1 MFFIRLDILRYGGID
16 LAKYQS
22 FQDIMDNQMVVPKQL
37 LMNYQE
43 LNLNETE
50 LVVLLQIHR
59 FRIDGNGFPTP
70 EEIAA
75 HLTIT
80 SQECSRVLRSLIQKR
95 VMTIEQNHNEHQ
107 VLNECY
113 SLEPLW
119 ERLFAAAPLRAAKEQ
134 NYDENIFPLFEQEFG
149 RPLSPFEIETINI
162 WLDEDEQSPALIKAA
177 LREAVLMNKLNFK
190 YIDRILRE
198 WKRKGVKTV
207 EQAREQG
214 KQFRKG
220 QQAPSSQRKEN
231 KKRDIS
237 LYYNWLEEDS

>member
-1 MFFIRLDILRYGGID
+1 M
-16 LAKYQS
+16 AKYQS
-22 FQDIMDNQMVVPKQL
+22 FQNIMDNQMVVPTKLLENFHQL
-37 LMNYQE
+37 K
-43 LNLNETE
+43 LNETE

-59 FRIDGNGFPTP
+59 FRTEGNGFPTP
-70 EEIAA
+70 EQLAT

-80 SQECSRVLRSLIQKR
+80 SQECSQVLRSLIQKR
-95 VMTIEQNHNEHQ
+95 MMTIEQNQNEHR
-107 VLNECY
+107 VLNEYY

-119 ERLFAAAPLRAAKEQ
+119 EKIFAVSPKPQTSDRS
-134 NYDENIFPLFEQEFG
+134 YDENIFPLFEQEFG

-162 WLDEDEQSPALIKAA
+162 WLDEEEQSPALIKAA
-177 LREAVLMNKLNFK
+177 LREAVLMSKLNFK

-214 KQFRKG
+214 KQFRQG
-220 QQAPSSQRKEN
+220 QQGPKTQKQEN

>member
-1 MFFIRLDILRYGGID
+1 
-16 LAKYQS
+16 
-22 FQDIMDNQMVVPKQL
+22 MVVPTKLLENFHQL
-37 LMNYQE
+37 K
-43 LNLNETE
+43 LNETE

-59 FRIDGNGFPTP
+59 FRTEGNGFPTP
-70 EEIAA
+70 EQLAT
-75 HLTIT
+75 HLSI
-80 SQECSRVLRSLIQKR
+80 SAQECSRVLRSLIQKR
-95 VMTIEQNHNEHQ
+95 MMTIEQNQNEDR
-107 VLNECY
+107 VLNEHY

-119 ERLFAAAPLRAAKEQ
+119 EKLFAVSQKPQINDRS
-134 NYDENIFPLFEQEFG
+134 YDENIFPLFEQEFG

-162 WLDEDEQSPALIKAA
+162 WLDEEEQSPALIKAA
-177 LREAVLMNKLNFK
+177 LREAVLMSKLNFK

-214 KQFRKG
+214 KQFRQG
-220 QQAPSSQRKEN
+220 QQAPKTQKQEN

>member
-1 MFFIRLDILRYGGID
+1 M
-16 LAKYQS
+16 AKYQS
-22 FQDIMDNQMVVPKQL
+22 FQNIMDNQMVVPTKLLESFHQL
-37 LMNYQE
+37 K
-43 LNLNETE
+43 LNETE

-59 FRIDGNGFPTP
+59 FRTEGNGFPTP
-70 EEIAA
+70 EQLAA
-75 HLTIT
+75 HLSIT
-80 SQECSRVLRSLIQKR
+80 AQECSRVLRSLIQKR
-95 VMTIEQNHNEHQ
+95 MMTIEQNQNEAR
-107 VLNECY
+107 VLNEYY

-119 ERLFAAAPLRAAKEQ
+119 EKLFAVTPKSQTNDRS
-134 NYDENIFPLFEQEFG
+134 YDENIFPLFEQEFG

-162 WLDEDEQSPALIKAA
+162 WLDEEEQSPALIKAA
-177 LREAVLMNKLNFK
+177 LREAVLMSKLNFK

-214 KQFRKG
+214 KQFRQG
-220 QQAPSSQRKEN
+220 QQAPKTQNQEN

>member
-1 MFFIRLDILRYGGID
+1 MFLSVDIFYEGGIN

-22 FQDIMDNQMVVPKQL
+22 FQDILDNQMVVPKQL
-37 LMNYQE
+37 LLNYN
-43 LNLNETE
+43 NLKINETE

-59 FRIDGNGFPTP
+59 FRTEGNGFPTP
-70 EEIAA
+70 EELAD
-75 HLTIT
+75 HLSI
-80 SQECSRVLRSLIQKR
+80 SAQECSRVLRSLIQKR
-95 VMTIEQNHNEHQ
+95 LMTIEQDHNENR
-107 VLNECY
+107 VLNESY

-119 ERLFAAAPLRAAKEQ
+119 EKLFTVLSSKPNNEKSF
-134 NYDENIFPLFEQEFG
+134 DENIFPLFEQEFG

-162 WLDEDEQSPALIKAA
+162 WLDEEEQSPALIKAA
-177 LREAVLMNKLNFK
+177 LREAVLMSKLNFK

-198 WKRKGVKTV
+198 WKRKGVRTV

-214 KQFRKG
+214 KQFRQG
-220 QQAPSSQRKEN
+220 QQAPRVQKQEN

>member
-1 MFFIRLDILRYGGID
+1 MKIKNGGID

-22 FQDIMDNQMVVPKQL
+22 FQNIMDNQMVVPTKLLENFHQL
-37 LMNYQE
+37 K
-43 LNLNETE
+43 LNETE

-59 FRIDGNGFPTP
+59 FRTEGNGFPTP
-70 EEIAA
+70 EQLAT
-75 HLTIT
+75 HLSI
-80 SQECSRVLRSLIQKR
+80 SAQECSRVLRSLIQKR
-95 VMTIEQNHNEHQ
+95 MMTIEQNQNEDR
-107 VLNECY
+107 VLNEHY

-119 ERLFAAAPLRAAKEQ
+119 EKLFAVSQKPQINDRS
-134 NYDENIFPLFEQEFG
+134 YDENIFPLFEQEFG

-162 WLDEDEQSPALIKAA
+162 WLDEEEQSPALIKAA
-177 LREAVLMNKLNFK
+177 LREAVLMSKLNFK

-214 KQFRKG
+214 KQFRQG
-220 QQAPSSQRKEN
+220 QQAPKTQKQEN

>member
-1 MFFIRLDILRYGGID
+1 VFFISRYLFMNGGID

-22 FQDIMDNQMVVPKQL
+22 FQDILDNQMVVPKQL
-37 LMNYQE
+37 LMNYT
-43 LNLNETE
+43 NLKINETE

-59 FRIDGNGFPTP
+59 FRTEGNGFPTP
-70 EEIAA
+70 EELAD
-75 HLTIT
+75 HLSI
-80 SQECSRVLRSLIQKR
+80 SAQECSRVLRSLIQKR
-95 VMTIEQNHNEHQ
+95 LMTIEQNHNENR
-107 VLNECY
+107 VLNESY

-119 ERLFAAAPLRAAKEQ
+119 EKLFTVLSSTPKEDKSF
-134 NYDENIFPLFEQEFG
+134 DENIFPLFEQEFG

-162 WLDEDEQSPALIKAA
+162 WLDEEEQTPALIKAA
-177 LREAVLMNKLNFK
+177 LREAVLMSKLNFK

-198 WKRKGVKTV
+198 WKRKGVRTV

-214 KQFRKG
+214 KQFRQG
-220 QQAPSSQRKEN
+220 QQAPRAQKQES

>member
-1 MFFIRLDILRYGGID
+1 M
-16 LAKYQS
+16 AKYQS
-22 FQDIMDNQMVVPKQL
+22 FQNIMDNQMVVPTKLLENFHQL
-37 LMNYQE
+37 K
-43 LNLNETE
+43 LNETE

-59 FRIDGNGFPTP
+59 FRTEGNGFPTP
-70 EEIAA
+70 EQLAT
-75 HLTIT
+75 HLSI
-80 SQECSRVLRSLIQKR
+80 SAQECSRVLRSLIQKR
-95 VMTIEQNHNEHQ
+95 MMTIEQNQNEDR
-107 VLNECY
+107 VLNEHY

-119 ERLFAAAPLRAAKEQ
+119 EKLFAVSQKPQINDRS
-134 NYDENIFPLFEQEFG
+134 YDENIFPLFEQEFG

-162 WLDEDEQSPALIKAA
+162 WLDEEEQSPALIKAA
-177 LREAVLMNKLNFK
+177 LREAVLMSKLNFK

-214 KQFRKG
+214 KQFRQG
-220 QQAPSSQRKEN
+220 QQAPKTQKQEN

>member
-1 MFFIRLDILRYGGID
+1 M
-16 LAKYQS
+16 AKYQS
-22 FQDIMDNQMVVPKQL
+22 FQNIMDNQMVVPTKLLENFHQL
-37 LMNYQE
+37 K
-43 LNLNETE
+43 LNETE

-59 FRIDGNGFPTP
+59 FRTEGNGFPTP
-70 EEIAA
+70 EQLAT

-80 SQECSRVLRSLIQKR
+80 SQECSQVLRSLIQKR
-95 VMTIEQNHNEHQ
+95 MMTIEQNQNEHR
-107 VLNECY
+107 VLNEYY

-119 ERLFAAAPLRAAKEQ
+119 EKIFTVSPKPQTSDRT
-134 NYDENIFPLFEQEFG
+134 YDENIFPLFEQEFG

-162 WLDEDEQSPALIKAA
+162 WLDEEEQSPALIKAA
-177 LREAVLMNKLNFK
+177 LREAVLMSKLNFK

-214 KQFRKG
+214 KQFRQG
-220 QQAPSSQRKEN
+220 QQAPKTQKQEN

>member
-1 MFFIRLDILRYGGID
+1 M
-16 LAKYQS
+16 AKYQS
-22 FQDIMDNQMVVPKQL
+22 FQNIMDNQMVVPTKLLENFHQL
-37 LMNYQE
+37 K
-43 LNLNETE
+43 LNETE

-59 FRIDGNGFPTP
+59 FRTEGNGFPTP
-70 EEIAA
+70 EQLAI
-75 HLTIT
+75 HLSI
-80 SQECSRVLRSLIQKR
+80 SAQECSRVLRSLIQKR
-95 VMTIEQNHNEHQ
+95 MMTIEQNQNEDR
-107 VLNECY
+107 VLNEHY

-119 ERLFAAAPLRAAKEQ
+119 EKLFAVSQKPQINDRS
-134 NYDENIFPLFEQEFG
+134 YDENIFPLFEQEFG

-162 WLDEDEQSPALIKAA
+162 WLDEEEQSPALIKAA
-177 LREAVLMNKLNFK
+177 LREAVLMSKLNFK

-214 KQFRKG
+214 KQFRQG
-220 QQAPSSQRKEN
+220 QQAPKTQKQEN

>member
-1 MFFIRLDILRYGGID
+1 MNGGIN

-22 FQDIMDNQMVVPKQL
+22 FQDILDNQMVVPKQL
-37 LMNYQE
+37 LMNYN
-43 LNLNETE
+43 NLKINETE

-59 FRIDGNGFPTP
+59 FRTEGNGFPTP
-70 EEIAA
+70 EELAD
-75 HLTIT
+75 HLSI
-80 SQECSRVLRSLIQKR
+80 SAQECSRVLRSLIQKR
-95 VMTIEQNHNEHQ
+95 LMTIEQNHNENR
-107 VLNECY
+107 VLNESY

-119 ERLFAAAPLRAAKEQ
+119 EKLFTVLSSKPNNDKSF
-134 NYDENIFPLFEQEFG
+134 DENIFPLFEQEFG

-162 WLDEDEQSPALIKAA
+162 WLDEEEQSPALIKAA
-177 LREAVLMNKLNFK
+177 LREAVLMSKLNFK

-198 WKRKGVKTV
+198 WKRKGVRTV

-214 KQFRKG
+214 KQFRQG
-220 QQAPSSQRKEN
+220 QQAQRGQKQES